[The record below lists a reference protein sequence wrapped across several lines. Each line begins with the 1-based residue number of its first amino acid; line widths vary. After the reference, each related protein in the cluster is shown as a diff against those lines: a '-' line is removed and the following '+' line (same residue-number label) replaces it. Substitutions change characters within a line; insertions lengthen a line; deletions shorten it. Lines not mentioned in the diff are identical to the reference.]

1 MATVSS
7 VFSTTTS
14 QTEKIGDVIEIFVQF
29 DRDNLVFD
37 NNGGSGSITLALGSS
52 IGTTGVVFDST
63 GPILP
68 GTDNGLKFNYTV
80 QSGQTTSGFNLDYAT
95 TSSLVLTGGATL
107 KVGITDANLALPPIG
122 GGSSLEQSSIIID
135 GVAPTNQDSVFASSV
150 TQKGG
155 TTVTV
160 VSSGDANNNIW
171 FAPNGTT
178 IFSAGATMTTAG
190 GTATSI
196 TAPATEGDYR
206 LFVIDAAGN
215 YSSAST
221 AVLTVDDTAPTAAI
235 TYSSAGPYKNG
246 DTVTI
251 TATFNEDMKDSP
263 VPQIAIAGS
272 GISSVSATNM
282 TKSSA
287 TVYTYSYAVPTGDG
301 SGAITLSNG
310 TDLAGNV
317 ITGTPTSGASFTVD
331 NTAPTITGVTLASN
345 NSTLTVNFSEDVYN
359 TNGGSGILEAGDF
372 TLAISGGTATINS
385 TASSIAKRSES
396 EWDLELNIS
405 GTPNGS
411 ELLSVVP
418 ASATSIYDAAGN
430 AASTTQSNNTVTLND
445 KTPPTLTELSVTS
458 DYSNPS
464 YAKTGNVVTF
474 LFTANG
480 TLGATPVVTV
490 TGATNA
496 DTVTNI
502 VGNEYKAT
510 YTVSSGDTNGA
521 LNFTIVIQDSSGNSS
536 TSTQSNITLGS
547 NVTVYT
553 TTPNDFNTGSVVTTG
568 EPIVQYYFNDTNT
581 GLTVTVPIRN
591 DPALKGGN
599 VQIQTSLSNVE
610 SFINLGNSKLITGTY
625 YFMEVPITKEQFE
638 SNSKY
643 GEGNKMYFRAII
655 TNVVG
660 NSQIGATS
668 STYLIVDTTKPT
680 ISSAVLNN
688 DNNALNVTFD
698 ENVYSN
704 LSKDDLLANQFIFS
718 LNSSTV
724 TLNSTIPTSITKNSQ
739 LSWILG
745 VDLTGTPI
753 SSDYLTVSIFSNSS
767 IYDAAGNT
775 ASKMNPNNTRNVF
788 LNDENPPSIASTDIS
803 GDDLTA
809 TINFNEGV
817 SSSSTSIQDLYPIN
831 FPMTLVGG
839 NECLWPSN
847 PCLVSNSKSL
857 LNDDGISY
865 PTSVTKISDTEYE
878 LELPLLTNRG
888 PSTGNEV
895 LTIMPTN
902 VYDYYGFKLS
912 TDYTNNSVNLNPGV
926 IICFIEGSKV
936 TTDQGIINIENLKP
950 NVNTIN
956 NKRIVALVHSYP
968 TNLKYLLSIEKDTFG
983 KNIPNQKTTLTHNH
997 KIKYNNEMIQ
1007 AKNFLFTNY
1016 PINQS
1021 SVKNINYKKEKLY
1034 NVLLEDY
1041 STMKVN
1047 NMTVET
1053 LDPKNP
1059 IAKKYFD

>member
-1 MATVSS
+1 MAATVSN
-7 VFSTTTS
+7 VTGLEANGTF
-14 QTEKIGDVIEIFVQF
+14 KIGDTIDILVNFSKNITVNTSGGTPYITLVTNNGSIGNTTNVNYTSGGGI
-29 DRDNLVFD
+29 DAILVFQ
-37 NNGGSGSITLALGSS
+37 
-52 IGTTGVVFDST
+52 
-63 GPILP
+63 
-68 GTDNGLKFNYTV
+68 YTV
-80 QSGQTTSGFNLDYAT
+80 VSGDNSIDLDYE
-95 TSSLVLTGGATL
+95 SINSLVLNGATI
-107 KVGITDANLALPPIG
+107 KNTAGPNEDATLTLASPNAA
-122 GGSSLEQSSIIID
+122 GSLSANKDYLID
-135 GVAPTNQDSVFASSV
+135 GVAPVFSSV
-150 TQKGG
+150 SPSSSSSVNTANVGYTLSEAIASG
-155 TTVTV
+155 TVTY
-160 VSSGDANNNIW
+160 
-171 FAPNGTT
+171 TRT
-178 IFSAGATMTTAG
+178 G
-190 GTATSI
+190 GTADGSSPHTVSLAG
-196 TAPATEGDYR
+196 TELNSGTFSGALTNAPTLVNGTIYTIEFDGTDS
-206 LFVIDAAGN
+206 AGN
-215 YSSAST
+215 
-221 AVLTVDDTAPTAAI
+221 
-235 TYSSAGPYKNG
+235 
-246 DTVTI
+246 
-251 TATFNEDMKDSP
+251 TATT
-263 VPQIAIAGS
+263 V
-272 GISSVSATNM
+272 SS
-282 TKSSA
+282 
-287 TVYTYSYAVPTGDG
+287 
-301 SGAITLSNG
+301 
-310 TDLAGNV
+310 
-317 ITGTPTSGASFTVD
+317 TSVTFDT
-331 NTAPTITGVTLASN
+331 TAPTITGVTLASN